1 MVTEKLRHNDEV
13 LEKTLEERKKLIG
26 ELLDVEPS
34 DVPDKVKVSI
44 MYLYMY
50 LRTYHIRL

>member
-44 MYLYMY
+44 MYLCMN
-50 LRTYHIRL
+50 L